1 MMREQASIAP
11 NKGSRRRRRNPDSPR
26 RIEVYRMKNGRPV
39 AVQPGGIVDVAVREF
54 DAQIVEV
61 ILVEPDELE
70 PPFSEN

>member
-1 MMREQASIAP
+1 
-11 NKGSRRRRRNPDSPR
+11 
-26 RIEVYRMKNGRPV
+26 MKNGRPV